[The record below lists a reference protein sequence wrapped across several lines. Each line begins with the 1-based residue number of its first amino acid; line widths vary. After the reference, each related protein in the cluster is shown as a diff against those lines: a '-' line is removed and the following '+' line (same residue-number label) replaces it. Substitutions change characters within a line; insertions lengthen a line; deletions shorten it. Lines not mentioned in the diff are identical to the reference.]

1 MRRTDEDIEDELLV
15 LRCQAGDGEALRALV
30 KRWQPRLGRVAR
42 HLTGDREAAGDV
54 LQDAWLAIVRGIRRL
69 DDPARFRTWA
79 FRIVTNRCTDWL
91 RRKVVRRKFFAEA
104 RNAGVPTSFED
115 SGESDSGTEVA
126 RLRDALTQ
134 LPEDQRTT
142 IALHYLEGMG
152 IAEIARVLDV
162 PAGTVKSR
170 LFNARE
176 RLRIAM
182 ERTEP

>member
-30 KRWQPRLGRVAR
+30 TRWQPRLGRVAR

-79 FRIVTNRCTDWL
+79 FRIVTNRCTDWV
-91 RRKVVRRKFFAEA
+91 RRRVVRRKFASDA
-104 RNAGVPTSFED
+104 RNAGAPMSGDD
-115 SGESDSGTEVA
+115 SGESDSAPEIA
-126 RLRDALTQ
+126 QLRDALTK
-134 LPEDQRTT
+134 LPEEQRTAV
-142 IALHYLEGMG
+142 ALHYLDGMG

-170 LFNARE
+170 LFHARE

>member
-79 FRIVTNRCTDWL
+79 FRIVTNRCTDWV
-91 RRKVVRRKFFAEA
+91 RRRVVRRKFVADA
-104 RNAGVPTSFED
+104 RNAGVPTRVDD
-115 SGESDSGTEVA
+115 SGESDSGADVA
-126 RLRDALTQ
+126 RLRDALTE
-134 LPEDQRTT
+134 LPEDQRTAV
-142 IALHYLEGMG
+142 ALHYLEGMG
-152 IAEIARVLDV
+152 IAEIGRVLDV
-162 PAGTVKSR
+162 PVGTVKSR
-170 LFNARE
+170 LFHARE

-182 ERTEP
+182 ERDEP